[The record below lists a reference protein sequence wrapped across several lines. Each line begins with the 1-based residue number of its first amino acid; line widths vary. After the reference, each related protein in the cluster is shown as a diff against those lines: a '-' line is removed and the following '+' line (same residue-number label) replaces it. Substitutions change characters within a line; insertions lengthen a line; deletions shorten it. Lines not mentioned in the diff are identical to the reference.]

1 MIVRV
6 LLFARYQEAAGA
18 PELRIDLPDG
28 ATLGRVWEEVQ
39 RRVPRLREEA
49 APLMAIDRAYARAAT
64 RVSPDGEVAFFPPV
78 SGG

>member
-6 LLFARYQEAAGA
+6 LLFARYQEAAGS

-28 ATLGRVWEEVQ
+28 VTLGGVWEEVQ
-39 RRVPRLREEA
+39 RRVPSLREES

-64 RVSPDGEVAFFPPV
+64 LVPADGEVAFFPPV